1 MSHSGSG
8 RSAVITLYG
17 VLLLLM
23 VPFGLMCSGLVL
35 LTEALVRPATLTLC
49 VLLAT
54 ATAVPYGALLLWLDR
69 NEREPWWLLL
79 GAFLWGA
86 TVSTSYASIANSLTG
101 LIGGWVLQDEALG
114 NMAMASISA
123 PISEE
128 ITKGMAVVGLLVLFR
143 RELDNVLDGLIYGAV
158 VGLGFAWFEN
168 ITYYLAVANEG
179 TIEVFFNAFGRGVL
193 NGLSGH
199 PTFTALTGL
208 GVGLIRVQRRGAA
221 RWLWLPLGLG
231 LAMFSHFV
239 WNTFA
244 GLFFVSEDALVANHL
259 VSWPLAVVFLQLPF
273 VALLALV
280 LWFVWR
286 HEDVIIVGS
295 LLGESSDVVREGEAE
310 ALVPARRR
318 AARNWALLK
327 RSGLAAYRRQR
338 TLERLQID
346 LAFARWHHGEE
357 GEGALA
363 DNPEVERL
371 RERIRAV
378 RRRTA

>member
-1 MSHSGSG
+1 M
-8 RSAVITLYG
+8 YG
-17 VLLLLM
+17 ALLLLM
-23 VPFGLMCSGLVL
+23 VPFGLLCSGLVL
-35 LTEALVRPATLTLC
+35 LTEAMVRPATLTLC

-86 TVSTSYASIANSLTG
+86 TVATTYASVVNSLTAFV
-101 LIGGWVLQDEALG
+101 GGWVFQDEALG
-114 NMAMASISA
+114 NMAMASVSA

-128 ITKGMAVVGLLVLFR
+128 ITKGMAVVGLLLLFR
-143 RELDNVLDGLIYGAV
+143 RELDNVLDGLVYGAV

-168 ITYYLAVANEG
+168 ITYYLMVANEG
-179 TIEVFFNAFGRGVL
+179 YIEVFFNAFGRGVL

-208 GVGLIRVQRRGAA
+208 AVGLIRVQRRGKT

-244 GLFFVSEDALVANHL
+244 GLFFVSEDSLVANHL

-273 VALLALV
+273 VLLLALV

-286 HEDVIIVGS
+286 HEDAIIVGS
-295 LLGESSDVVREGEAE
+295 LLGEPDDVVKEGEAGG
-310 ALVPARRR
+310 LV
-318 AARNWALLK
+318 AARK
-327 RSGLAAYRRQR
+327 RAYEREGS
-338 TLERLQID
+338 TL
-346 LAFARWHHGEE
+346 
-357 GEGALA
+357 
-363 DNPEVERL
+363 
-371 RERIRAV
+371 
-378 RRRTA
+378 

>member
-1 MSHSGSG
+1 VSKKGST

-35 LTEALVRPATLTLC
+35 FTEAMVRPATLALC

-86 TVSTSYASIANSLTG
+86 TVATTYASIVNSLTAFV
-101 LIGGWVLQDEALG
+101 GGWVLQDEALG

-128 ITKGMAVVGLLVLFR
+128 ITKGMAVVGLLLLFR
-143 RELDNVLDGLIYGAV
+143 RELDNILDGLVYGAV

-179 TIEVFFNAFGRGVL
+179 FIEVFFNAFGRGVL

-208 GVGLIRVQRRGAA
+208 AVGLIRVQRRGTV

-244 GLFFVSEDALVANHL
+244 GLFFISEDSLVANHL
-259 VSWPLAVVFLQLPF
+259 VSWPLAVVVLQLPF
-273 VALLALV
+273 VLLLGLV

-286 HEDVIIVGS
+286 HEDAIIVGS
-295 LLGESSDVVREGEAE
+295 LLGEPSDVVKEGEAE
-310 ALVPARRR
+310 ALVPARKR
-318 AARNWALLK
+318 AGRGWDLLQ
-327 RSGLAAYRRQR
+327 RSGFAAYRRQR
-338 TLERLQID
+338 KLERLQID
-346 LAFARWHHGEE
+346 LAFARWHHSEE
-357 GEGALA
+357 GEGSL
-363 DNPEVERL
+363 DEDPTLQRL
-371 RERIRAV
+371 RERIRAL
-378 RRRTA
+378 R